1 MTCAFDCDC
10 IDIMLHKV
18 FVYGTL
24 KRGGRL
30 HHNLSPN
37 KHKNSRFVCEDTVSN
52 CDLYMIQWYPGVDD
66 GDGIVG
72 GEVYEIDEPML
83 ARMDELEDEG
93 ILYRRTLK
101 TTQSGHDVWIYMYL
115 GDVDP
120 ASKVVSGIFD
130 VASSA

>member
-1 MTCAFDCDC
+1 MAP
-10 IDIMLHKV
+10 
-18 FVYGTL
+18 L

-30 HHNLSPN
+30 HHNLAPN

>member
-1 MTCAFDCDC
+1 
-10 IDIMLHKV
+10 MLHKI

-37 KHKNSRFVCEDTVSN
+37 KHNNSRFVCEDTVSN
-52 CDLYMIQWYPGVDD
+52 CNLYMIQWYPGVDD
-66 GDGIVG
+66 GDGIVA

-83 ARMDELEDEG
+83 AQMDELEDEG

-120 ASKVVSGIFD
+120 TSKVVSGIFD
-130 VASSA
+130 VETSA